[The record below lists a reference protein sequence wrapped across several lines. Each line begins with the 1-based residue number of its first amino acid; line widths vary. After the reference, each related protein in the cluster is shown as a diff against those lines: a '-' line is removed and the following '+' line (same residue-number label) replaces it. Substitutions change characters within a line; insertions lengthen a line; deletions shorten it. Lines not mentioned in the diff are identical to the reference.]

1 MSVNSPKT
9 QQNRQVTA
17 KSHDFCRTRVRLR
30 RCPPL
35 HRVKSRYLLVRSALH
50 PIPGPVSPK
59 AARPM
64 TDLTQLIACPR
75 CDAVFQVAEPAPGE
89 RAVCSRCHTV
99 LIAPR
104 KRAGKQ
110 IIAIAL
116 AIVVLVIAAT
126 VFPFLSIRAAGV
138 SHDSSILDAA
148 LAFSGSPLL
157 MGLTLAVAALIVFF
171 PVLRALL
178 AIYVLTPIVL
188 DRPPYPGAIRAFR
201 LSEALRPW
209 SMAEIFAI
217 GCAVALVKVADLAQ
231 VAFGP
236 AFWMFS
242 ALVILMILQDSF
254 MCRYSVWKSLE
265 R

>member
-1 MSVNSPKT
+1 
-9 QQNRQVTA
+9 
-17 KSHDFCRTRVRLR
+17 
-30 RCPPL
+30 
-35 HRVKSRYLLVRSALH
+35 
-50 PIPGPVSPK
+50 
-59 AARPM
+59 M
-64 TDLTQLIACPR
+64 TDLDTLIACPH
-75 CDAVFQVAEPAPGE
+75 CDAVYQITEPQTGE
-89 RAVCSRCHTV
+89 RAVCGRCHTV

-126 VFPFLSIRAAGV
+126 IFPFLSIRAAGLT
-138 SHDSSILDAA
+138 HNSSILDAA
-148 LAFSGSPLL
+148 LAFSSSPLL
-157 MGLTLAVAALIVFF
+157 VALSLAVAALIVFF
-171 PVLRALL
+171 PVLRAIL
-178 AIYVLTPIVL
+178 AIYVLAPLVI
-188 DRPPYPGAIRAFR
+188 DRPPLPGAIRAFR

-242 ALVILMILQDSF
+242 ALVVLMIIQDSF

-265 R
+265 K